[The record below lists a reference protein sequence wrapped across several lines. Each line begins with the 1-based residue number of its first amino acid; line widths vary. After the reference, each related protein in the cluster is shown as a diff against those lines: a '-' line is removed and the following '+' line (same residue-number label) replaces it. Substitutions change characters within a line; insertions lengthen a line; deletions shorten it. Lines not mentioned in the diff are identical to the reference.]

1 MEIRIVLVEPSHPG
15 NIGAT
20 ARAMK
25 TMDLSSLYLV
35 KPKRFPDPQ
44 ADWRAA
50 GALDVV
56 ESAKIYDS
64 LEDAIGDCGYVAGT
78 SVRDRHIPWT
88 VKSVEEF
95 ALDVAEM
102 PEEAKPLAILFGR
115 ENNGLSNEELAMCN
129 LHVRIPSSLVYGSLN
144 LAMAVQILVYEL
156 FKARGKTDVKTGW
169 DRRHATRSEI
179 ASMYEHLDRVL
190 NSIGFFEPSAPR
202 TAFTRF
208 QRMFGRIELDETEV
222 QILRGMFTHI
232 ERSISMPRDYTTKTP

>member
-1 MEIRIVLVEPSHPG
+1 MLVEPSHPG

-56 ESAKIYDS
+56 ATAKVFDS
-64 LEDAIGDCGYVAGT
+64 LEDAISDCGYVAGT

-88 VKSVEEF
+88 VKSIEEF
-95 ALDVAEM
+95 AFDVAGI
-102 PEEAKPLAILFGR
+102 PEDSKPVAVLFGR
-115 ENNGLSNEELAMCN
+115 ENNGLSNEELALCN
-129 LHVRIPSSLVYGSLN
+129 LHVRIPSSSEYGSLN
-144 LAMAVQILVYEL
+144 LAMAVQIVAYEL
-156 FKARGKTDVKTGW
+156 FKARGNTEIKVGW
-169 DRRHATRSEI
+169 DRRHATHSEI
-179 ASMYEHLDRVL
+179 AAMYDHLDRVL
-190 NSIGFFEPSAPR
+190 HTIGFFDPSAPR

-222 QILRGMFTHI
+222 QILRGMFTHL
-232 ERSISMPRDYTTKTP
+232 ERAIAVKGD

>member
-1 MEIRIVLVEPSHPG
+1 MLVEPSHPG

-35 KPKRFPDPQ
+35 NPKRFPDPQ

-56 ESAKIYDS
+56 SSARIIDS

-88 VKSVEEF
+88 VKSVSDF
-95 ALDVAEM
+95 AADVASM
-102 PEEAKPLAILFGR
+102 PQTSKPVAILFGR
-115 ENNGLSNEELAMCN
+115 ENNGLSNDELALCDI
-129 LHVRIPSSLVYGSLN
+129 HVRIPSSSEYGSLN
-144 LAMAVQILVYEL
+144 LAMAVQIVAYEL
-156 FKARGKTDVKTGW
+156 FNARGNSEVRAGW
-169 DRRHATRSEI
+169 DRRHASHAEI
-179 ASMYEHLDRVL
+179 AAMYEHLDRVL
-190 NSIGFFEPSAPR
+190 HEIGFFDPSAPR

-208 QRMFGRIELDETEV
+208 QRMFSRIELDETEV
-222 QILRGMFTHI
+222 QILRGMFTHV
-232 ERSISMPRDYTTKTP
+232 ERAVATKGG

>member
-1 MEIRIVLVEPSHPG
+1 MLVEPSHPG

-25 TMDLSSLYLV
+25 TMDLTSLYLV
-35 KPKRFPDPQ
+35 RPRRFPDPQ

-56 ESAKIYDS
+56 ASAQVVDS
-64 LEDAIGDCGYVAGT
+64 IEEALGDCGYVAGT

-88 VKSVEEF
+88 VKSVSEF
-95 ALDVAEM
+95 ASDVAAL
-102 PEEAKPLAILFGR
+102 PDQSKPLAILFGR

-129 LHVRIPSSLVYGSLN
+129 VHVRIPSSPDYGSLN
-144 LAMAVQILVYEL
+144 LAMAVQIVAYEL
-156 FKARGKTDVKTGW
+156 FKARGHTEVKAGW
-169 DRRHATRSEI
+169 DRPHASHAEI

-190 NSIGFFEPSAPR
+190 DAIGFFDPGAPR

-222 QILRGMFTHI
+222 QILRGFLTHI
-232 ERSISMPRDYTTKTP
+232 ERAAGLEGI

>member
-1 MEIRIVLVEPSHPG
+1 MLVEPSHPG

-25 TMDLSSLYLV
+25 TMDLTSLYLV
-35 KPKRFPDPQ
+35 RPRRFPDPQ

-56 ESAKIYDS
+56 ASAQVVDS
-64 LEDAIGDCGYVAGT
+64 IEEALGDCGYVAGT

-88 VKSVEEF
+88 VKSVSEF
-95 ALDVAEM
+95 ASDVAAM
-102 PEEAKPLAILFGR
+102 PGQSKPLAILFGR

-129 LHVRIPSSLVYGSLN
+129 VHVRIPSSPEYGSLN
-144 LAMAVQILVYEL
+144 LAMAVQIVAYEL
-156 FKARGKTDVKTGW
+156 FKASGHAEVKAGW
-169 DRRHATRSEI
+169 DRPHASHAEI

-190 NSIGFFEPSAPR
+190 DAIGFFDPGAPR

-222 QILRGMFTHI
+222 QILRGFLTHI
-232 ERSISMPRDYTTKTP
+232 ERAAGLDGI

>member
-56 ESAKIYDS
+56 TSARIFDS
-64 LEDAIGDCGYVAGT
+64 LDEAIGDCGYVAGT

-88 VKSVEEF
+88 AKSVADF
-95 ALDVAEM
+95 AVDVASM
-102 PEEAKPLAILFGR
+102 PDGSKPLAILFGR
-115 ENNGLSNEELAMCN
+115 ENNGLSNEELALCN
-129 LHVRIPSSLVYGSLN
+129 VHVRIPSSDVYGSLN
-144 LAMAVQILVYEL
+144 LAMAVQIVVYEL
-156 FKARGKTDVKTGW
+156 FKARGNSDVKAGW
-169 DRRHATRSEI
+169 DRPHASHAEI
-179 ASMYEHLDRVL
+179 AAMYEHLDRVL
-190 NSIGFFEPSAPR
+190 NAIGFFDPSAPR

-222 QILRGMFTHI
+222 QILRGMYTHI
-232 ERSISMPRDYTTKTP
+232 ERAMSTEGD

>member
-35 KPKRFPDPQ
+35 NPKRFPDPQ

-56 ESAKIYDS
+56 ASAKVFDS

-95 ALDVAEM
+95 ALDVAGM
-102 PEEAKPLAILFGR
+102 PEDSKPLAILFGR

-129 LHVRIPSSLVYGSLN
+129 LHVRIPSSIVYGSLN

-156 FKARGKTDVKTGW
+156 FKGRGNTDVKTGW
-169 DRRHATRSEI
+169 DRRHATHAEI
-179 ASMYEHLDRVL
+179 TAMYEHLDRVL
-190 NSIGFFEPSAPR
+190 NAIGFFDPSAPR

-232 ERSISMPRDYTTKTP
+232 ERAIAVPRD

>member
-1 MEIRIVLVEPSHPG
+1 MLVEPSHPG

-56 ESAKIYDS
+56 ASAKIVDS

-95 ALDVAEM
+95 ASDVAVM
-102 PEEAKPLAILFGR
+102 PKESEPLAILFGR
-115 ENNGLSNEELAMCN
+115 ENNGLSNEELSACN
-129 LHVRIPSSLVYGSLN
+129 VHVRIPSSAAYGSLN
-144 LAMAVQILVYEL
+144 LAMAVQIVVYEL
-156 FKARGKTDVKTGW
+156 FKARGNTEVKAGW
-169 DRRHATRSEI
+169 DRRQATRSEI
-179 ASMYEHLDRVL
+179 AAMYEHLDRVL
-190 NSIGFFEPSAPR
+190 NAIGFFDPTAPR

-222 QILRGMFTHI
+222 QILRGMYTHI
-232 ERSISMPRDYTTKTP
+232 ERAIATTGD

>member
-1 MEIRIVLVEPSHPG
+1 MLVEPSHPG

-25 TMDLSSLYLV
+25 TMDMSSLYLV

-50 GALDVV
+50 GAMDVV
-56 ESAKIYDS
+56 QSARVFEK

-88 VKSVEEF
+88 VKSASEF
-95 ALDVAEM
+95 AIDVASM
-102 PEEAKPLAILFGR
+102 PATSKPIAILFGR
-115 ENNGLSNEELAMCN
+115 ENNGLSNDELALCN
-129 LHVRIPSSLVYGSLN
+129 VHVRIPSSSEYGSLN
-144 LAMAVQILVYEL
+144 LAMAVQIVAYEL
-156 FKARGKTDVKTGW
+156 FKARGNRDVNAGW
-169 DRRHATRSEI
+169 DRPHASQSEI
-179 ASMYEHLDRVL
+179 AAMYEHLDAVL
-190 NSIGFFEPSAPR
+190 NAIGFFDPGAPR

-232 ERSISMPRDYTTKTP
+232 ERALVRSKNSM

>member
-1 MEIRIVLVEPSHPG
+1 MLVEPSHPG

-50 GALDVV
+50 GAVDVIAT
-56 ESAKIYDS
+56 AKVFDS
-64 LEDAIGDCGYVAGT
+64 LDDAIGDCGYVAGT
-78 SVRDRHIPWT
+78 SVRDRHVPWT
-88 VKSVEEF
+88 VKSVTDF
-95 ALDVAEM
+95 ARDAAGM
-102 PEEAKPLAILFGR
+102 PDDTKPLAILFGR
-115 ENNGLSNEELAMCN
+115 ENNGLSNEELARCN
-129 LHVRIPSSLVYGSLN
+129 VHVRIPSSDVYGSLN
-144 LAMAVQILVYEL
+144 LAMAVQIVVYEL
-156 FKARGKTDVKTGW
+156 FRARGNTEVKAGW
-169 DRRHATRSEI
+169 DRPHASHSEV
-179 ASMYEHLDRVL
+179 AAMYEHLDRVL
-190 NSIGFFEPSAPR
+190 HAIGFFEPSAPR

-232 ERSISMPRDYTTKTP
+232 ERAIVSSRD

>member
-1 MEIRIVLVEPSHPG
+1 MLVEPSHPG

-25 TMDLSSLYLV
+25 TMDLTSLYLV
-35 KPKRFPDPQ
+35 RPRRFPDPQ

-56 ESAKIYDS
+56 ASAHVVDS
-64 LEDAIGDCGYVAGT
+64 IEEALGDCGYVAGT

-88 VKSVEEF
+88 VKSISEF
-95 ALDVAEM
+95 ASDVDGM
-102 PEEAKPLAILFGR
+102 PDQSKPLAILFGR

-129 LHVRIPSSLVYGSLN
+129 VHVRIPSSPEYGSLN
-144 LAMAVQILVYEL
+144 LAMAVQIVAYEL
-156 FKARGKTDVKTGW
+156 FKARGHAEMKAGW
-169 DRRHATRSEI
+169 DRPHASHAEI

-190 NSIGFFEPSAPR
+190 NAIGFFDPGAPR

-222 QILRGMFTHI
+222 QILRGFLTHI
-232 ERSISMPRDYTTKTP
+232 ERAAGLDGI

>member
-35 KPKRFPDPQ
+35 NPKRFPDPQ

-56 ESAKIYDS
+56 ASAKVFDS

-95 ALDVAEM
+95 ALDVAGM
-102 PEEAKPLAILFGR
+102 PEDSKPLAILFGR

-129 LHVRIPSSLVYGSLN
+129 LHVRIPSSIVYGSLN

-156 FKARGKTDVKTGW
+156 FKGRGNTDVKAGW
-169 DRRHATRSEI
+169 DRRHATHAEI
-179 ASMYEHLDRVL
+179 TAMYEHLDRVL
-190 NSIGFFEPSAPR
+190 NAIGFFDPSAPR

-232 ERSISMPRDYTTKTP
+232 ERAIAVPRD

>member
-1 MEIRIVLVEPSHPG
+1 MLVEPSHPG

-35 KPKRFPDPQ
+35 NPKRFPDPQ
-44 ADWRAA
+44 AEWRAA

-56 ESAKIYDS
+56 QSAQVFETV
-64 LEDAIGDCGYVAGT
+64 EDAIGDCGYVAGT

-88 VKSVEEF
+88 VKSASEF
-95 ALDVAEM
+95 AIEVESM
-102 PEEAKPLAILFGR
+102 PATSKPTAILFGR
-115 ENNGLSNEELAMCN
+115 ENNGLSNEELALCN
-129 LHVRIPSSLVYGSLN
+129 VHVRIPSSSEYGSLN
-144 LAMAVQILVYEL
+144 LAMAVQIVVYEL
-156 FKARGKTDVKTGW
+156 FKARGYGDVRAGW
-169 DRRHATRSEI
+169 DRRHASHSEI
-179 ASMYEHLDRVL
+179 VAMYEHLDSVL
-190 NSIGFFEPSAPR
+190 HAIGFFDPGAPR

-232 ERSISMPRDYTTKTP
+232 ERAVQRKGN

>member
-1 MEIRIVLVEPSHPG
+1 MLVEPSHPG

-25 TMDLSSLYLV
+25 TMGLSSLYLV
-35 KPKRFPDPQ
+35 NPKRFPDPQ

-56 ESAKIYDS
+56 ASAKVLDS
-64 LEDAIGDCGYVAGT
+64 LEDAIGDCGFVAGT

-95 ALDVAEM
+95 ALDVVRMSEA
-102 PEEAKPLAILFGR
+102 AKPLAVLFGR
-115 ENNGLSNEELAMCN
+115 ENNGLSNDELAMCN
-129 LHVRIPSSLVYGSLN
+129 LHVRIPSSDVYGSLN
-144 LAMAVQILVYEL
+144 LAMAVQIVVYEL
-156 FKARGKTDVKTGW
+156 FKARGNSEVKAGW
-169 DRRHATRSEI
+169 DRRHATHSEI
-179 ASMYEHLDRVL
+179 VAMYEHLDRVL
-190 NSIGFFEPSAPR
+190 NAIGFFDPSAPR
-202 TAFTRF
+202 TAYTRF

-232 ERSISMPRDYTTKTP
+232 ERAIAVPRD